1 MKNLTLKKDQIKSIK
16 YFIKL
21 QEKEHKYGSWDKF
34 KISSLKIH
42 SNGYYFFKVNWF
54 ESYAG
59 VFDDIWMEGN
69 LFEEFPVFAVLD
81 GLDAVQLLFHKIH
94 IKACERLQKRANEMI
109 ESYNSTHDHLKEIY
123 KPGGYYNIENKN
135 IQ

>member
-21 QEKEHKYGSWDKF
+21 QEKEHEYGSWDKF

-42 SNGYYFFKVNWF
+42 SNGYYFFKVNWC
-54 ESYAG
+54 ETYAG

-81 GLDAVQLLFHKIH
+81 GLDAVELLFNKIH
-94 IKACERLQKRANEMI
+94 IKACERLQNYANKMI
-109 ESYNSTHDHLKEIY
+109 ESYNETHDYLKGIY
-123 KPGGYYNIENKN
+123 KPGGCYNKENKN
-135 IQ
+135 IK

>member
-16 YFIKL
+16 YFINL
-21 QEKEHKYGSWDKF
+21 QAEAHKYGSWDKF

-42 SNGYYFFKVNWF
+42 SNGYYFFKVNWM

-59 VFDDIWMEGN
+59 VFDDIWVEGN

-94 IKACERLQKRANEMI
+94 IKACERLKKRANEMI
-109 ESYNSTHDHLKEIY
+109 ESYNLTYDHLKQIY
-123 KPGGYYNIENKN
+123 TPGGLRNKENKT
-135 IQ
+135 I